1 MTNGHILEAI
11 NSTTI
16 RNFRTTFVARLQTLS
31 RLTKDGTYNEV
42 YPVFEPIILS
52 YNVKLKFDHSP
63 FIEQLIN

>member
-16 RNFRTTFVARLQTLS
+16 RNFHTTFVARLQTLS

-52 YNVKLKFDHSP
+52 S
-63 FIEQLIN
+63 